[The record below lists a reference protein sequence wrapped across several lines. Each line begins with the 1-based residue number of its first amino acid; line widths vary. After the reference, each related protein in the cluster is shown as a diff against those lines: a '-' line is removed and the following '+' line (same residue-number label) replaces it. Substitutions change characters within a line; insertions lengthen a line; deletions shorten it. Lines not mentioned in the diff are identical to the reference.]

1 MNNSGIGNMGG
12 NMEGTPISQLLNDV
26 NNVSNI
32 PARINNNVNDIKQIV
47 NRLNQEDKI
56 EKEQKR
62 KKKVIE
68 KDTETET
75 DDQPVIS
82 EKKSKKKLKEQ
93 KIKEDDRFKIPE
105 IVKDAGLIWLIY
117 LVLSI
122 NIVKNFIANYMTVLN
137 PNDEG
142 VVSFKGVAA
151 YGLLLALLFLITKFG
166 LKHFDKY

>member
-32 PARINNNVNDIKQIV
+32 PARINNNINDIKQIV

-68 KDTETET
+68 KDTDTET
-75 DDQPVIS
+75 DDQPIIS
-82 EKKSKKKLKEQ
+82 EKKSKKK
-93 KIKEDDRFKIPE
+93 
-105 IVKDAGLIWLIY
+105 
-117 LVLSI
+117 
-122 NIVKNFIANYMTVLN
+122 
-137 PNDEG
+137 
-142 VVSFKGVAA
+142 
-151 YGLLLALLFLITKFG
+151 
-166 LKHFDKY
+166 